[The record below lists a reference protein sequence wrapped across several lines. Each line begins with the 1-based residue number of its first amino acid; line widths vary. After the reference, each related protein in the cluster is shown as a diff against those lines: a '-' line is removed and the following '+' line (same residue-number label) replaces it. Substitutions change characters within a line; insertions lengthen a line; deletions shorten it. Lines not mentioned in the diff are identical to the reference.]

1 MLKEKFI
8 KIKLIRAEWKK
19 FLGNIQSI
27 TKPQETLSTHQY
39 FPLTPVPNA
48 DEDQVYNEMLCS
60 ALQQKDVKNIALTG
74 PYGSGKSSVLLT
86 FQRSNPNWNYL
97 NISLA
102 TFKDNLE
109 KDTNENNTK
118 EVDIEAIEKS
128 ILQQLFYSVDQKSL
142 PKSRLKRIVSIKT
155 RELIANTLFII
166 IWIFLALLTF
176 SPENIIIKNFSS
188 LQDLPAISKITIKFI
203 FISYC
208 TVGLFVFLKYIEKI
222 KELKLK
228 FQDTEI
234 TLNNNEQESILNKHL
249 DEILYFFEETNFD
262 IIIIEDLD
270 RFNNTEIFI
279 RLRELNTLINTA
291 KQVSRRIVF
300 LYAIKD
306 DMFKNRDRAKFFDFI
321 IPIIPVINPTNAYD
335 LIKKNYINDKINKE
349 LNNQIDEIFLHQIS
363 LYFDDLRLVIN
374 IFNEFELYVKKLNNN
389 HLNKNKLLALIIYKN
404 YYPSDFTELHRNR
417 GQIYNIFNE
426 KKLNLINNL
435 KENLILEL
443 KNIEKT
449 IDQSNSE
456 EVNSITDLR
465 KIYLY
470 EIQKKIPTIQN
481 TVCNFYNGGSASYKL
496 KFLADDKEFTDEEIF
511 DNVLLENENFKI
523 IENSETLLWSI
534 EVHENNIKTNIKE
547 NNTPFT
553 FNTIENLIDS
563 KNSYKVRE
571 ESIKNK
577 NLSKRNELINKKKTT
592 IDKINIL
599 KQSMLKELLN
609 LSNSNFFDD
618 DKQPKLLQFFIREG
632 YIDENYSDYISFFFN
647 SVITIEERDYA
658 QRVLNQI
665 ESDYTQPLIN
675 VKKVFDRYLTARQFN
690 HSSILN
696 FDVVDYVIQNKNSL
710 TEHFKNLFTLLSN
723 EEDRSKEFILAYI
736 DREINLSDFINAIVI
751 YWNNFFKYL
760 LSNLPNDKVDIYL
773 KKILKNI
780 ATENIKKLNNN
791 DFLTSYIVGKED
803 FINFIKNIYDNNE
816 KILKLLEILSPE
828 FNFLICSHI
837 DLELFN
843 EICKRKHFIFN
854 KKMILQIITLNND
867 PTDKNQIHNNFDTRP
882 YGIVQDFAPSYLIEQ
897 IDESINH
904 YFEDVIIPHA
914 KNLKENSFNFLSLI
928 NREDLS
934 LENKEWLIT
943 NNDIKIKNINDIKNT
958 LLWELTI
965 NNFRISP
972 DWESLISYFKYKE
985 STIDNTTITYLNDPE
1000 IYSILCDKKIFDSE
1014 SAKNDDKLATSFESN
1029 LLKIDKLS
1037 ISAYKAIIKAH
1048 KYSYTNLNI
1057 TNLSSDKVLLLCQNK
1072 ILSLTEI
1079 NLQNLREK
1087 PNEILVEFLFQ
1098 HQSALLKKIP
1108 DEFELT
1114 SKEFELILASD
1125 KFKNSI
1131 KKDIID
1137 KFNNELFSTS
1147 ETIRILIIDFYKS
1160 LSRQLPTSYLDIYF
1174 EKSLFNNKKL
1184 EVLISQI
1191 KYLETSLI
1199 TNYLNL
1205 LGSPYNEIPTPARHR
1220 LDLTTLNNKLTT
1232 ELEAKGYIHRREIKK
1247 YKIVTDKILFY
1258 TK

>member
-1 MLKEKFI
+1 
-8 KIKLIRAEWKK
+8 
-19 FLGNIQSI
+19 
-27 TKPQETLSTHQY
+27 
-39 FPLTPVPNA
+39 
-48 DEDQVYNEMLCS
+48 
-60 ALQQKDVKNIALTG
+60 
-74 PYGSGKSSVLLT
+74 
-86 FQRSNPNWNYL
+86 
-97 NISLA
+97 
-102 TFKDNLE
+102 
-109 KDTNENNTK
+109 
-118 EVDIEAIEKS
+118 
-128 ILQQLFYSVDQKSL
+128 
-142 PKSRLKRIVSIKT
+142 
-155 RELIANTLFII
+155 
-166 IWIFLALLTF
+166 
-176 SPENIIIKNFSS
+176 SS

-736 DREINLSDFINAIVI
+736 DREINL
-751 YWNNFFKYL
+751 
-760 LSNLPNDKVDIYL
+760 
-773 KKILKNI
+773 
-780 ATENIKKLNNN
+780 
-791 DFLTSYIVGKED
+791 
-803 FINFIKNIYDNNE
+803 
-816 KILKLLEILSPE
+816 
-828 FNFLICSHI
+828 
-837 DLELFN
+837 
-843 EICKRKHFIFN
+843 
-854 KKMILQIITLNND
+854 
-867 PTDKNQIHNNFDTRP
+867 
-882 YGIVQDFAPSYLIEQ
+882 
-897 IDESINH
+897 
-904 YFEDVIIPHA
+904 
-914 KNLKENSFNFLSLI
+914 
-928 NREDLS
+928 
-934 LENKEWLIT
+934 
-943 NNDIKIKNINDIKNT
+943 
-958 LLWELTI
+958 
-965 NNFRISP
+965 
-972 DWESLISYFKYKE
+972 
-985 STIDNTTITYLNDPE
+985 
-1000 IYSILCDKKIFDSE
+1000 
-1014 SAKNDDKLATSFESN
+1014 
-1029 LLKIDKLS
+1029 
-1037 ISAYKAIIKAH
+1037 
-1048 KYSYTNLNI
+1048 
-1057 TNLSSDKVLLLCQNK
+1057 
-1072 ILSLTEI
+1072 
-1079 NLQNLREK
+1079 
-1087 PNEILVEFLFQ
+1087 
-1098 HQSALLKKIP
+1098 
-1108 DEFELT
+1108 
-1114 SKEFELILASD
+1114 
-1125 KFKNSI
+1125 
-1131 KKDIID
+1131 
-1137 KFNNELFSTS
+1137 
-1147 ETIRILIIDFYKS
+1147 
-1160 LSRQLPTSYLDIYF
+1160 
-1174 EKSLFNNKKL
+1174 
-1184 EVLISQI
+1184 
-1191 KYLETSLI
+1191 
-1199 TNYLNL
+1199 
-1205 LGSPYNEIPTPARHR
+1205 
-1220 LDLTTLNNKLTT
+1220 
-1232 ELEAKGYIHRREIKK
+1232 
-1247 YKIVTDKILFY
+1247 
-1258 TK
+1258 

>member
-1 MLKEKFI
+1 MSKEKFI
-8 KIKLIRAEWKK
+8 KIKLMHREWKK
-19 FLGNIQSI
+19 FLGNIQLI
-27 TKPQETLSTHQY
+27 IKPPEKLSTHQY

-48 DEDQVYNEMLCS
+48 DEDQVYNEMLTS

-86 FQRSNPNWNYL
+86 FQKSNPNWNYL

-109 KDTNENNTK
+109 KDTNENSNK

-128 ILQQLFYSVDQKSL
+128 ILQQLFYSVDQKNL

-176 SPENIIIKNFSS
+176 SPENIIINNFSL
-188 LQDLPAISKITIKFI
+188 LQNLPIISKIIIKI
-203 FISYC
+203 LFISYC
-208 TVGLFVFLKYIEKI
+208 IVGLFVFLQYIEKI

-234 TLNNNEQESILNKHL
+234 TLNNNTQESILNKHL

-279 RLRELNTLINTA
+279 RLRELNTLINAA
-291 KQVSRRIVF
+291 KQVNRRIVF

-306 DMFKNRDRAKFFDFI
+306 DMFKNKDRAKFFDFI

-335 LIKKNYINDKINKE
+335 LIKKNYINDKVNTN
-349 LNNQIDEIFLHQIS
+349 LNNQINEVFLHQIS

-389 HLNKNKLLALIIYKN
+389 HLNKNKLLAIIIYKN
-404 YYPSDFTELHRNR
+404 YYPSDFTELHKNR
-417 GQIYNIFNE
+417 GQIYNIFN
-426 KKLNLINNL
+426 KVKLNLINNL
-435 KENLILEL
+435 KEDLQLEL
-443 KNIEKT
+443 NVLENI
-449 IDQSNSE
+449 IDQSNTE
-456 EVNSITDLR
+456 QNDSIIELR

-470 EIQKKIPTIQN
+470 EIQKKTPIIKN
-481 TVCNFYNGGSASYKL
+481 TQCNQYGGSSNYKL
-496 KFLADDKEFTDEEIF
+496 FLLADDHRFSYDEIL
-511 DNVLLENENFKI
+511 DNFLLENENFEILQK
-523 IENSETLLWSI
+523 SDTLQWNI
-534 EVHENNIKTNIKE
+534 EVHANYTKTDIEENNI
-547 NNTPFT
+547 PFT

-563 KNSYKVRE
+563 KKTYKLRE

-577 NLSKRNELINKKKTT
+577 NLEKRNELINKRK
-592 IDKINIL
+592 IILDKINTL
-599 KQSMLKELLN
+599 KQSTLKELLN
-609 LSNSNFFDD
+609 LSNSSFFDD
-618 DKQPKLLQFFIREG
+618 DKQPKLLQFLIREG

-675 VKKVFDRYLTARQFN
+675 VKKIFDRYLTPRQFS

-696 FDVVDYVIQNKNSL
+696 FDMVDYVIKNKNL
-710 TEHFKNLFTLLSN
+710 LADHFRNLFILLSN
-723 EEDRSKEFILAYI
+723 EEDRSKEFIIAYI
-736 DREINLSDFINAIVI
+736 ERGKNLIDFINTIVS
-751 YWNNFFKYL
+751 YWGDIFKFISENF
-760 LSNLPNDKVDIYL
+760 PNDQIDINL
-773 KKILKNI
+773 KTILKNI
-780 ATENIKKLNNN
+780 TDENIKKLNKNGL
-791 DFLTSYIVGKED
+791 LTEYISEKED
-803 FINFIKNIYDNNE
+803 FINFVINTYETNDE
-816 KILKLLEILSPE
+816 VLKLLEILSPE
-828 FNFLICSHI
+828 FNFLNASHK

-843 EICKRKHFIFN
+843 EICEQKYFILN
-854 KKMILQIITLNND
+854 KKMIFQILILNND
-867 PTDKNQIHNNFDTRP
+867 QKDYEKIQEQFDSAP
-882 YGIVQDFAPSYLIEQ
+882 YGTIQDSQPHYLIKQ
-897 IDESINH
+897 IDQSIDFF
-904 YFEDVIIPHA
+904 FEEIIIPHT
-914 KNLKENSFNFLSLI
+914 KTLKENSINFLSLI

-934 LENKEWLIT
+934 LKNKEWLIK
-943 NNDIKIKNINDIKNT
+943 NNNIKISSINEIKDSN
-958 LLWELTI
+958 LWELIII
-965 NNFRISP
+965 NLKIIP
-972 DWESLISYFKYKE
+972 DWESLILYFKHKE
-985 STIDNTTITYLNDPE
+985 SIVDDTLITYLNNPE

-1029 LLKIDKLS
+1029 LLKINKLS
-1037 ISAYKAIIKAH
+1037 ISAYKAILKAH
-1048 KYSYTNLNI
+1048 KYNYTNLDI

-1079 NLQNLREK
+1079 NLQNLRKK
-1087 PNEILVEFLFQ
+1087 PIEILVEFLFQ

-1125 KFKNSI
+1125 KIKNSI
-1131 KKDIID
+1131 KKEIID
-1137 KFNNELFSTS
+1137 KFNDELFSTS
-1147 ETIRILIIDFYKS
+1147 ETTRILIIDFYQS
-1160 LSRQLPTSYLDIYF
+1160 LPLQLPTSYLDIYF
-1174 EKSLFNNKKL
+1174 EKTLSNDKKL
-1184 EVLISQI
+1184 EALISQI

-1205 LGSPYNEIPTPARHR
+1205 LGSPYNGITTPARHR
-1220 LDLTTLNNKLTT
+1220 LDLTNLNNKLTT
-1232 ELEAKGYIHRREIKK
+1232 ELEKKGYIHRREIKN
-1247 YKIVTDKILFY
+1247 YKIASDKILFY

>member
-1 MLKEKFI
+1 
-8 KIKLIRAEWKK
+8 
-19 FLGNIQSI
+19 
-27 TKPQETLSTHQY
+27 
-39 FPLTPVPNA
+39 
-48 DEDQVYNEMLCS
+48 
-60 ALQQKDVKNIALTG
+60 
-74 PYGSGKSSVLLT
+74 
-86 FQRSNPNWNYL
+86 
-97 NISLA
+97 
-102 TFKDNLE
+102 
-109 KDTNENNTK
+109 
-118 EVDIEAIEKS
+118 
-128 ILQQLFYSVDQKSL
+128 
-142 PKSRLKRIVSIKT
+142 
-155 RELIANTLFII
+155 
-166 IWIFLALLTF
+166 
-176 SPENIIIKNFSS
+176 
-188 LQDLPAISKITIKFI
+188 IKFI

-760 LSNLPNDKVDIYL
+760 L
-773 KKILKNI
+773 
-780 ATENIKKLNNN
+780 
-791 DFLTSYIVGKED
+791 
-803 FINFIKNIYDNNE
+803 
-816 KILKLLEILSPE
+816 
-828 FNFLICSHI
+828 
-837 DLELFN
+837 
-843 EICKRKHFIFN
+843 
-854 KKMILQIITLNND
+854 
-867 PTDKNQIHNNFDTRP
+867 
-882 YGIVQDFAPSYLIEQ
+882 
-897 IDESINH
+897 
-904 YFEDVIIPHA
+904 
-914 KNLKENSFNFLSLI
+914 
-928 NREDLS
+928 
-934 LENKEWLIT
+934 
-943 NNDIKIKNINDIKNT
+943 
-958 LLWELTI
+958 
-965 NNFRISP
+965 
-972 DWESLISYFKYKE
+972 
-985 STIDNTTITYLNDPE
+985 
-1000 IYSILCDKKIFDSE
+1000 
-1014 SAKNDDKLATSFESN
+1014 
-1029 LLKIDKLS
+1029 
-1037 ISAYKAIIKAH
+1037 
-1048 KYSYTNLNI
+1048 
-1057 TNLSSDKVLLLCQNK
+1057 
-1072 ILSLTEI
+1072 
-1079 NLQNLREK
+1079 
-1087 PNEILVEFLFQ
+1087 
-1098 HQSALLKKIP
+1098 
-1108 DEFELT
+1108 
-1114 SKEFELILASD
+1114 
-1125 KFKNSI
+1125 
-1131 KKDIID
+1131 
-1137 KFNNELFSTS
+1137 
-1147 ETIRILIIDFYKS
+1147 
-1160 LSRQLPTSYLDIYF
+1160 
-1174 EKSLFNNKKL
+1174 
-1184 EVLISQI
+1184 
-1191 KYLETSLI
+1191 
-1199 TNYLNL
+1199 
-1205 LGSPYNEIPTPARHR
+1205 
-1220 LDLTTLNNKLTT
+1220 
-1232 ELEAKGYIHRREIKK
+1232 
-1247 YKIVTDKILFY
+1247 
-1258 TK
+1258 